1 MKKDKGGPMQSRFNK
16 GYITTDKWQN
26 YFNINANKK
35 KNAFLF
41 LGRSQAK
48 YSKGIDMSSKF
59 AL

>member
-1 MKKDKGGPMQSRFNK
+1 MQSRFNK

-26 YFNINANKK
+26 YFNINANRK

-41 LGRSQAK
+41 VGRGQAK

-59 AL
+59 TL